1 MYCARE
7 EKITIVEGIPYNSF
21 KEKIKIQKELRKN
34 NKKFSDL
41 GGILFIY
48 NREVAI

>member
-7 EKITIVEGIPYNSF
+7 RVIVVEGIPYNNF

-34 NKKFSDL
+34 KKKFSDL
-41 GGILFIY
+41 GGVLYIY
-48 NREVAI
+48 SREIAI